1 MEDVIVKYKRNLKKF
16 IKDNEKDAK
25 DYIKKT
31 KAKEQ
36 EDIKSLMDI
45 IICENKEA
53 LNELAK

>member
-1 MEDVIVKYKRNLKKF
+1 LAQIIFLFTPLYRLNQ
-16 IKDNEKDAK
+16 KDAK

>member
-1 MEDVIVKYKRNLKKF
+1 VKYKRNLKKF